1 MIINHNIAALT
12 AYRNMTRAGNM
23 VTRAIERLSSGLR
36 INRAADDPAGL
47 AISERMRA
55 QIRGLQQ
62 ASRNAQDGIS
72 LLQTAES
79 ALNET
84 HAMIQRIR
92 ELVIQGHNGTLS
104 DADRRTI
111 QQEIDQLIE
120 EIGGIANRTEF
131 NTRKLLDGSCDSG
144 AGKGLWLQLGANAGQ
159 GMYIHFSNM
168 SASTLGAGAGRG
180 FALSGVNILTNS
192 YDDNMAVV
200 DQALA
205 DVSSERGRLGAYINR
220 LEHTINNLDTT
231 AENLIAAESRIRDAD
246 MAREIMELVKYSI
259 LQQVA
264 MAMFVQAN
272 QQAQNVLWLLRQP
285 DRDNRF
291 YI

>member
-12 AYRNMTRAGNM
+12 AYRNMAIAGNM
-23 VTRAIERLSSGLR
+23 VSRSIERLSSGLR

-72 LLQTAES
+72 IIQTAEG
-79 ALNET
+79 ALIEI
-84 HAMIQRIR
+84 HSMIQRIR

-104 DADRRTI
+104 DADKRTI

-120 EIGGIANRTEF
+120 EIGGVSNRTEF

-159 GMYIHFSNM
+159 GMYIQFRNM
-168 SASTLGAGAGRG
+168 SADTLGAGADPD
-180 FALSGVNILTNS
+180 FSLNGVNIMTNS
-192 YDDNMAVV
+192 FDDNMAVV

-205 DVSSERGRLGAYINR
+205 DVSSERGRMGAYINR

-246 MAREIMELVKYSI
+246 MAKEMMTLTKYSI

-264 MAMFVQAN
+264 MAMLVQAN
-272 QQAQNVLWLLRQP
+272 QQAESVLWLLKQH
-285 DRDNRF
+285 DNGS
-291 YI
+291 

>member
-12 AYRNMTRAGNM
+12 AYRNMTIAGKM
-23 VTRAIERLSSGLR
+23 VARSIERLSSGLR

-72 LLQTAES
+72 MTQTAEG

-84 HAMIQRIR
+84 HAMLQRIR

-104 DADRRTI
+104 DSDKRAI

-120 EIGGIANRTEF
+120 EIGGIAGRTKF

-144 AGKGLWLQLGANAGQ
+144 TGKGLWLQLGANAGQ
-159 GMYIHFSNM
+159 GTYIQFGNM
-168 SASTLGAGAGRG
+168 SAGTLGASAEPD
-180 FALSGVNILTNS
+180 FALNGVNILKNS

-205 DVSSERGRLGAYINR
+205 DVSSERGRLGAYVNR
-220 LEHTINNLDTT
+220 LEHTISNLDTT

-246 MAREIMELVKYSI
+246 MAKEMMALTKYSL

-264 MAMFVQAN
+264 QAMLVQAN
-272 QQAQNVLWLLRQP
+272 QQAESVLWLLQQMAP
-285 DRDNRF
+285 NRKS
-291 YI
+291 

>member
-12 AYRNMTRAGNM
+12 AYRNMIIAGNM

-72 LLQTAES
+72 MIQTAEG

-120 EIGGIANRTEF
+120 EIGVISNRTEF
-131 NTRKLLDGSCDSG
+131 NTIKLLDGSCDSG
-144 AGKGLWLQLGANAGQ
+144 TGKGLWLQLGANAGQ
-159 GMYIHFSNM
+159 GMYIQFSNM
-168 SASTLGAGAGRG
+168 SPGIVGTCAGTG
-180 FALSGVNILTNS
+180 FALSGVNILANS

-200 DQALA
+200 DQALG
-205 DVSSERGRLGAYINR
+205 DVSRERGRMGAYINR

-246 MAREIMELVKYSI
+246 MAREIMALVKYSI

-264 MAMFVQAN
+264 MAMLVYAN
-272 QQAQNVLWLLRQP
+272 QQAKSVLWLLKQH
-285 DRDNRF
+285 DNG
-291 YI
+291 Y

>member
-23 VTRAIERLSSGLR
+23 VARAIERLSSGLR

-72 LLQTAES
+72 LLQTAEG

-120 EIGGIANRTEF
+120 GIGGIVSGTEF
-131 NTRKLLDGSCDSG
+131 NTRKLLDGSCD
-144 AGKGLWLQLGANAGQ
+144 AGTGNGLWLQLGANAGQ
-159 GMYIHFSNM
+159 GMYIQFSNM
-168 SASTLGAGAGRG
+168 NPDLLGSGANPD
-180 FALSGVNILTNS
+180 FALSGINILTNS

-205 DVSSERGRLGAYINR
+205 DVSSERGRIGAYINR

-272 QQAQNVLWLLRQP
+272 QQAKSVLWLLKQA
-285 DRDNRF
+285 DND
-291 YI
+291 YILW

>member
-12 AYRNMTRAGNM
+12 AYRNMIIAGNM

-72 LLQTAES
+72 MIQTAEG

-104 DADRRTI
+104 DADRKAI

-120 EIGGIANRTEF
+120 EIGGISNRTEF
-131 NTRKLLDGSCDSG
+131 NTRKLQGGSCDSG
-144 AGKGLWLQLGANAGQ
+144 AGKGLWLQLGAKAGQ
-159 GMYIHFSNM
+159 GACIQFSYM
-168 SASTLGAGAGRG
+168 SAVILEAGADPD
-180 FALSGVNILTNS
+180 FALSEVYILANS
-192 YDDNMAVV
+192 HDETWPLSIRPLRTFPASGAGW
-200 DQALA
+200 AL
-205 DVSSERGRLGAYINR
+205 I
-220 LEHTINNLDTT
+220 
-231 AENLIAAESRIRDAD
+231 
-246 MAREIMELVKYSI
+246 
-259 LQQVA
+259 
-264 MAMFVQAN
+264 
-272 QQAQNVLWLLRQP
+272 
-285 DRDNRF
+285 
-291 YI
+291 

>member
-12 AYRNMTRAGNM
+12 AYRNMVKAGNM
-23 VTRAIERLSSGLR
+23 VTRVIERLSSGLR

-72 LLQTAES
+72 MIQIAEG

-84 HAMIQRIR
+84 HAIIQRIR

-104 DADRRTI
+104 DADRKVI

-120 EIGGIANRTEF
+120 EIGGISNRTEF
-131 NTRKLLDGSCDSG
+131 NTIKLLDGSCDSG

-159 GMYIHFSNM
+159 GMYIQFSNM
-168 SASTLGAGAGRG
+168 SAGILGTGAGTG

-200 DQALA
+200 DQALG
-205 DVSSERGRLGAYINR
+205 DVSRERGRMGAYKNR
-220 LEHTINNLDTT
+220 LEHTINNLDIT

-246 MAREIMELVKYSI
+246 MAKEIMALAKYSI

-264 MAMFVQAN
+264 MAMLIYAN
-272 QQAQNVLWLLRQP
+272 QQAKSVLWLLKQH
-285 DRDNRF
+285 DNGLR
-291 YI
+291 Y